1 MKKVVTVVC
10 AWTAVAMIMWVA
22 GQGVPTVLAAQESP
36 QPPSR
41 LLFQK
46 VVEVP
51 SKVSVVVRLA
61 TYPAGYKTPLHTHK
75 GPGPRY
81 ILQGT
86 LKVAEG
92 GKTQTFTA
100 GQVFWE
106 TGQPM
111 NVENIGKAE
120 SQHLIIELLPAE

>member
-10 AWTAVAMIMWVA
+10 ALAAVAMITWVA
-22 GQGVPTVLAAQESP
+22 GQGVSTVLAAQESP

-41 LLFQK
+41 LLLQK

-61 TYPAGYKTPLHTHK
+61 EYPAGYKTPLHTHK

-81 ILQGT
+81 VLQGT

-111 NVENIGKAE
+111 TVENIGKAE

>member
-1 MKKVVTVVC
+1 MKKVATVGC
-10 AWTAVAMIMWVA
+10 SMAVVALVMWGWA
-22 GQGVPTVLAAQESP
+22 YGARMVLAAKDAP
-36 QPPSR
+36 LPPSK
-41 LLFQK
+41 LLLEK

-51 SKVSVVVRLA
+51 SKIAVVVRLA

-86 LKVAEG
+86 LKVAEA
-92 GKTQTFTA
+92 GKTQTFAA

-111 NVENIGKAE
+111 TVENIGNAE
-120 SQHLIIELLPAE
+120 SQHLIVELLPAE

>member
-1 MKKVVTVVC
+1 MKKIATVGC
-10 AWTAVAMIMWVA
+10 SMAMVAFVMVGWPYGARM
-22 GQGVPTVLAAQESP
+22 VLAAQETP
-36 QPPSR
+36 HPPSKV
-41 LLFQK
+41 LLEK

-51 SKVSVVVRLA
+51 SKIAVVVRLA
-61 TYPAGYKTPLHTHK
+61 AYPAGYKTPLHTHK

-86 LKVAEG
+86 LKVAEEG
-92 GKTQTFTA
+92 ETQTFTA

-111 NVENIGKAE
+111 TVENIGGVE
-120 SQHLIIELLPAE
+120 SQHLIIDLLPAE